1 MCILMCDDTNMC
13 AVCSP
18 VCACVHGGHLQP
30 LPSFFRQGLSLG
42 PEAHQLDSITWLASH
57 RDPAVSISWCQDY
70 RFVSVHLILCRD
82 WKSKLAQVLT
92 DFTESFPQPMKQ
104 ESPRKGDQNIL
115 ECFIFEA
122 YLAVWLL
129 GVSQKPLMSAETL
142 KPVWLGW
149 APEGS

>member
-1 MCILMCDDTNMC
+1 M
-13 AVCSP
+13 
-18 VCACVHGGHLQP
+18 
-30 LPSFFRQGLSLG
+30 
-42 PEAHQLDSITWLASH
+42 
-57 RDPAVSISWCQDY
+57 
-70 RFVSVHLILCRD
+70 SVHLILCGD

-142 KPVWLGW
+142 KPVWLG
-149 APEGS
+149 